1 MQHLK
6 NITAGNPKTV
16 AQYQLTKNFDV
27 IWLFSEDGRNW
38 YEEVSNFQKD
48 TIKMAYDENNII
60 VAITRDASM
69 LNPSGLSVVEV
80 ADITANR
87 RADDSGQWM
96 YLDGQVRKR
105 EYSSE
110 EVNRQTEQRKATLLS
125 EADAIIRLLE
135 RSVRLNMATEEERT
149 RLSAWERY
157 SVLLSR
163 VDSANPEWPQ
173 KPEQYIPEQRILR

>member
-38 YEEVSNFQKD
+38 YEEVSNFQKY

-69 LNPSGLSVVEV
+69 LNPAGLSVVEV

-173 KPEQYIPEQRILR
+173 KPEQ

>member
-48 TIKMAYDENNII
+48 TIKMAYDDNNII
-60 VAITRDASM
+60 VAITRDAST
-69 LNPSGLSVVEV
+69 LNPAGLSVVEM

-125 EADAIIRLLE
+125 EADTIIRLLE
-135 RSVRLNMATEEERT
+135 RSVRLSMATEEERT

-173 KPEQYIPEQRILR
+173 KPEQ

>member
-1 MQHLK
+1 
-6 NITAGNPKTV
+6 
-16 AQYQLTKNFDV
+16 
-27 IWLFSEDGRNW
+27 
-38 YEEVSNFQKD
+38 
-48 TIKMAYDENNII
+48 MAYDENNII
-60 VAITRDASM
+60 VAITRDAST
-69 LNPSGLSVVEV
+69 LNPAGLSVVEV

-125 EADAIIRLLE
+125 EADTIIRLLE
-135 RSVRLNMATEEERT
+135 RSVRLSMATEEERT

-173 KPEQYIPEQRILR
+173 KP

>member
-1 MQHLK
+1 
-6 NITAGNPKTV
+6 
-16 AQYQLTKNFDV
+16 TKNFDV

-60 VAITRDASM
+60 VAITRDAST
-69 LNPSGLSVVEV
+69 LNPAGLSVVEV

-125 EADAIIRLLE
+125 EADTIIRL
-135 RSVRLNMATEEERT
+135 
-149 RLSAWERY
+149 
-157 SVLLSR
+157 
-163 VDSANPEWPQ
+163 
-173 KPEQYIPEQRILR
+173 